1 MISKIVRI
9 GAVSDQDS
17 FRRQDAMAMTPSER
31 IMCLIRLRDHQ
42 FRAAACPVRESCT
55 VSYRNLPAFQK
66 K

>member
-1 MISKIVRI
+1 
-9 GAVSDQDS
+9 
-17 FRRQDAMAMTPSER
+17 MAMTPSER